1 MQLSRQPLATIN
13 ADLDLE
19 GKPGLEP
26 HIHPAEFGMKIVVI
40 QLRAAAAFTADD
52 RGAVLVLYALESP
65 ARFHT
70 LQNASQPLFD
80 PMLRSNLSSR
90 FVQIRVGGI
99 QKTEPIQLLGVRD
112 EFFGTLFEERHEVLA
127 AHPQFPIGE
136 AMQVIVPEVRQIAF
150 EDDAVMAVQCR

>member
-1 MQLSRQPLATIN
+1 
-13 ADLDLE
+13 
-19 GKPGLEP
+19 
-26 HIHPAEFGMKIVVI
+26 MKIVVI
-40 QLRAAAAFTADD
+40 QLRAAAAFTAND

-99 QKTEPIQLLGVRD
+99 QKTEPIGLLGLRD
-112 EFFGTLFEERHEVLA
+112 QRRVHNLLGYASNIGLEVLSPNA
-127 AHPQFPIGE
+127 ILAKEDVHPIREIEVLKSPFENE
-136 AMQVIVPEVRQIAF
+136 AIEALQNTGDEQSKAL
-150 EDDAVMAVQCR
+150 